1 MVPDNK
7 DNLSVQF
14 AEENRKVRIER
25 RELKGDENLI
35 VKKIKRK
42 KQEKKDER

>member
-14 AEENRKVRIER
+14 AEENRKVR
-25 RELKGDENLI
+25 
-35 VKKIKRK
+35 KINQTQN
-42 KQEKKDER
+42 QEDYEGYKKDLEFMKVV